1 MRSDLALADMYRDD
15 SEGEVLPR
23 NSAPA
28 GALHDRGEALLIR
41 PGLDRL
47 GEIDVSLWI

>member
-1 MRSDLALADMYRDD
+1 MYRDD
-15 SEGEVLPR
+15 SKGEVLP
-23 NSAPA
+23 SDPAPA
-28 GALHDRGEALLIR
+28 GTLHDRGEALLIR